1 LPAVHGRRGPALPY
15 TTLAGVEPCPGGWL
29 VATARLSGVT
39 AFPQPPEVLADFS
52 DVLDYRPAFD
62 VLALHLPIG
71 LLDTPRTGGRACDR
85 EARRLLGWRRSGTVA
100 SPPARSVLTA
110 YAAGRR
116 VDVSPVV
123 RPLLGR
129 LVDVYG
135 DMGPYRQRTLHEVNP
150 ELGYFQ
156 LNDSVPLTHRKR
168 TPAGLAERRALIEAR
183 MQGVEVVLDAR
194 LPRVGAHHLLD
205 VAVDLWTARRIAA
218 RAAVR
223 LPEDPEWDDEGLRM
237 EILL

>member
-1 LPAVHGRRGPALPY
+1 M
-15 TTLAGVEPCPGGWL
+15 LAGVEPCPGGWL
-29 VATARLSGVT
+29 VATARLQGVT
-39 AFPQPPEVLADFS
+39 AFPLAPEVFTDFA

-62 VLALHLPIG
+62 VVALHLPIG
-71 LLDTPRTGGRACDR
+71 LLDAPRAGGRACDR
-85 EARRLLGWRRSGTVA
+85 EARRLLGWRRSGAIA
-100 SPPARSVLTA
+100 SPPARSVL
-110 YAAGRR
+110 AAHAEGRR

-150 ELGYFQ
+150 ELGYYH
-156 LNDSVPLTHRKR
+156 LNDATPLTHKKR
-168 TPAGLAERRALIEAR
+168 SPEGLAERRALIESR
-183 MQGVEVVLDAR
+183 LPGVDVVLDAR
-194 LPRVGAHHLLD
+194 LPKVGAHHLLD
-205 VAVDLWTARRIAA
+205 VAADLWTARRIVA

-237 EILL
+237 EIML